1 MQRGEKEEMSTPV
14 IGRNAVIQ
22 MGVTTIG
29 YATGVTASVNV
40 DKIEDFTLQSDK
52 ATILAAGNKHYK
64 VSCDKLWIDSTY
76 VNAVLAGT
84 AVDFIIGPAG
94 TTTGKIKW
102 TIKNVILL
110 VWDFKADQKGVVSE
124 KVSGEGNDFQV
135 STF

>member
-29 YATGVTASVNV
+29 YAMGITSDVTV
-40 DKIEDFTLQSDK
+40 DKIEDFALGSDK
-52 ATILAAGNKHYK
+52 AAILASGNKHFK
-64 VSCDKLWIDSTY
+64 ISWDKLWIDSTY
-76 VNAVLAGT
+76 VNAVLAGM

-94 TTTGKIKW
+94 TTTGKMKW
-102 TIKNVILL
+102 TVKNVVPLG
-110 VWDFKADQKGVVSE
+110 WSFKADQKGVVSE
-124 KVSGEGNDFQV
+124 KGSGEGNDFQV